1 MADPSV
7 MTFHTAIHLT
17 AEWQLQPVVF
27 R

>member
-17 AEWQLQPVVF
+17 AEWQLQPFAF